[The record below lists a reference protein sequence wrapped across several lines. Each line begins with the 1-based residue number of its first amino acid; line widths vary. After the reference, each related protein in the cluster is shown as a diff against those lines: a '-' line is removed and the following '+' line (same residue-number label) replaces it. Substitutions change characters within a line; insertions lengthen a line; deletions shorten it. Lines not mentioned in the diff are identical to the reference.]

1 MGFNEKNREG
11 GRSFMRIKDND
22 ISVIFIKFGRSFSAL
37 NLEKRGVPKDRKAS
51 TINRRAIT
59 ASFLNKFL

>member
-1 MGFNEKNREG
+1 
-11 GRSFMRIKDND
+11 MRIKDND